1 VPSTVGVMAQS
12 GFGKRF
18 PTSNSPVAKTLARN
32 VRRLRKDKGW
42 TQDELAAKLEIEQMA
57 VSLIENGR
65 ANPTLQTLE
74 AVATSFGV
82 KFVDLFDTRTQK

>member
-1 VPSTVGVMAQS
+1 MARS

-18 PTSNSPVAKTLARN
+18 PARNSPVAKALARN
-32 VRRLRKDKGW
+32 VRRLRKEKGW
-42 TQDELAAKLEIEQMA
+42 TQDVLAAKIHVEQTA

-74 AVATSFGV
+74 AVAASLGV
-82 KFVDLFDTRTQK
+82 RLVDLLDARLPK